1 MHQPSGVVE
10 PMSFGLLAGL
20 RSTSASHARAK
31 SGVRSAILLYAYEK
45 RSSEPIKQFRPSVC
59 EWAGGST
66 DRPDL
71 QRLLD
76 DIRARKIDVIVV
88 YKVDRLTR
96 SLADFAKLV
105 ELFDAHGVS
114 FVSVTQQ

>member
-1 MHQPSGVVE
+1 VAS
-10 PMSFGLLAGL
+10 SFFV
-20 RSTSASHARAK
+20 T
-31 SGVRSAILLYAYEK
+31 VRHGYSK
-45 RSSEPIKQFRPSVC
+45 RPVLNWPPYGKHV
-59 EWAGGST
+59 GGST

-96 SLADFAKLV
+96 SLAVCTESLSP
-105 ELFDAHGVS
+105 GVVMMKS
-114 FVSVTQQ
+114 AEYRVRTDDSGALNRARDRRIFIQ